1 MGELEKVLLAI
12 CSKVPQK
19 ELIEV
24 TKMIALPWVTSLP
37 KGVQPN
43 ATGNWYRYD
52 LVGNVV
58 AGPFPYNRHAYADE
72 RLIEQG
78 YKLL

>member
-1 MGELEKVLLAI
+1 MEELEKVLLAI

-24 TKMIALPWVTSLP
+24 TKMIALPWGQRELVSPRTPGWPVRRNITGKILCSARTPEAMTAADQSL
-37 KGVQPN
+37 K
-43 ATGNWYRYD
+43 
-52 LVGNVV
+52 
-58 AGPFPYNRHAYADE
+58 
-72 RLIEQG
+72 EQG